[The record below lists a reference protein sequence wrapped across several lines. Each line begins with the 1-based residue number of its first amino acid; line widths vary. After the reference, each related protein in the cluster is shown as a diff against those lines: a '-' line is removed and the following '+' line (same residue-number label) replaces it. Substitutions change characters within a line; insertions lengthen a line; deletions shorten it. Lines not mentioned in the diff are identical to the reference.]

1 MLDRDRYWD
10 CLDQAMEASSNG
22 QTDEALAW
30 LEEALRANPS
40 GAEAHNS
47 RGEILWDNNRAEEAL
62 DEFERAIE
70 ADGEYQ
76 PAHLNRIEILIEE
89 FQEHEDALDL
99 SDELLQDTLEKPIEA
114 EVYYLKAKAL
124 FYLDDLEG
132 ALFLLRRAIKL
143 QGEVGIYRGFE
154 GQVLFELGNFEEARR
169 SLERGLA
176 LEPECA
182 HSTYHMALVMEHTGA
197 LEDAERTFAKA
208 ARLAPEMYPLP
219 TRIDD
224 AEFEAA
230 ATQALSSLPEPIRRY
245 TENCPVIVEDLPSEE
260 MVRQEFVSP
269 QVLGLFSGVPATE
282 PGASPTL
289 GTMQRTDTDRI
300 LLFKRNLE
308 KIAMTRDELV
318 EQIQITVKHEI
329 GHFLGMD
336 EEEVER
342 LGLG

>member
-1 MLDRDRYWD
+1 MQDRDRYWD

-22 QTDEALAW
+22 QPDEALAW
-30 LEEALRANPS
+30 LDEALKANPE

-47 RGEILWDNNRAEEAL
+47 RGELLWDTGRHEEAL
-62 DEFERAIE
+62 QEFERALETE
-70 ADGEYQ
+70 ADYQ
-76 PAHLNRIEILIEE
+76 PGQLNRIEILIEE
-89 FQEHEDALDL
+89 FQEYEEALDL
-99 SDELLQDTLEKPIEA
+99 SDDLLQTSLEKPIEA

-132 ALFLLRRAIKL
+132 ALFLLRRAIKI

-154 GQVLFELGNFEEARR
+154 GQVLFEIGQFTEARR
-169 SLERGLA
+169 SLERALA
-176 LEPECA
+176 LEHDCA
-182 HSTYHMALVMEHTGA
+182 HSTYHMALVMEHTGQ
-197 LEDAERTFAKA
+197 LEEAEKLFAKA
-208 ARLAPEMYPLP
+208 ARIAPELYPLP
-219 TRIDD
+219 TRIGDD
-224 AEFEAA
+224 EFELAA
-230 ATQALSSLPEPIRRY
+230 DQALKSLPEPIRKY
-245 TENCPVIVEDLPSEE
+245 TENCPVIVEDLPSEDL
-260 MVRQEFVSP
+260 VKQEYVSP

-289 GTMQRTDTDRI
+289 GTLQRTDTDKI

-308 KIAMTRDELV
+308 KIANTHAELV

-342 LGLG
+342 LGLA

>member
-22 QTDEALAW
+22 QADEALAW
-30 LEEALRANPS
+30 LDEALRANPS

-47 RGEILWDNNRAEEAL
+47 RGEILWDASRAEEAL

-89 FQEHEDALDL
+89 FQEHEEALDL
-99 SDELLQDTLEKPIEA
+99 ADELLQGSLERPVEA

-132 ALFLLRRAIKL
+132 ALFLLRRAIKI

-154 GQVLFELGNFEEARR
+154 GQVLFELGSYEDARK

-176 LEPECA
+176 LEAECA
-182 HSTYHMALVMEHTGA
+182 HSTYHMALVMEHTGHM
-197 LEDAERTFAKA
+197 EEAERLFAKA
-208 ARLAPEMYPLP
+208 ARLAPDLYPLP

-230 ATQALSSLPEPIRRY
+230 AEQALKALPDQIRKY
-245 TENCPVIVEDLPSEE
+245 TENCPVIVEELPSEE
-260 MVRQEFVSP
+260 LVKQEFVSP
-269 QVLGLFSGVPATE
+269 QVLGLFSGVPLTE
-282 PGASPTL
+282 AGA
-289 GTMQRTDTDRI
+289 GTMSTLPRTDTDRI

-308 KIAMTRDELV
+308 KIAMTRAELV
-318 EQIQITVKHEI
+318 EQIQLTVKHEI
-329 GHFLGMD
+329 GHVLGMD

>member
-1 MLDRDRYWD
+1 MSDRDRYWD

-22 QTDEALAW
+22 QPDEALAW
-30 LEEALRANPS
+30 LDEALRANPD
-40 GAEAHNS
+40 GTEAHNS
-47 RGEILWDNNRAEEAL
+47 RGEILWDSGRHEEAL
-62 DEFERAIE
+62 QEFERALEIE
-70 ADGEYQ
+70 PDFQ
-76 PAHLNRIEILIEE
+76 PGQLNRIEILIEE
-89 FQEHEDALDL
+89 FQEHEEALDL
-99 SDELLQDTLEKPIEA
+99 ADELLQTSLEKPVEA

-143 QGEVGIYRGFE
+143 QGEVAIYRGFE
-154 GQVLFELGNFEEARR
+154 GQVLFELGAFDEARR
-169 SLERGLA
+169 SLERALG
-176 LEPECA
+176 LEPDCA
-182 HSTYHMALVMEHTGA
+182 HSTYHMALVLEHTGHI
-197 LEDAERTFAKA
+197 EDAERLFARA
-208 ARLAPEMYPLP
+208 ARLAPDLYPLP

-230 ATQALSSLPEPIRRY
+230 ADQALKSLPDPIRKY

-260 MVRQEFVSP
+260 LVRQEFVSP

-289 GTMQRTDTDRI
+289 GSLQRTDTDRI

-308 KIAMTRDELV
+308 KIAGNRAELV

-329 GHFLGMD
+329 GHYLGLD
-336 EEEVER
+336 EEDLER
-342 LGLG
+342 LGLA

>member
-22 QTDEALAW
+22 QTDDALAW
-30 LEEALRANPS
+30 LDEALRANPS

-99 SDELLQDTLEKPIEA
+99 ADELLQDTLEKPIEA

-197 LEDAERTFAKA
+197 LEEAERIFAKA

-224 AEFEAA
+224 AEFESAA
-230 ATQALSSLPEPIRRY
+230 SQALSSLPEPIRRY
-245 TENCPVIVEDLPSEE
+245 TENCNSCRRRCWVCSRACPRPS
-260 MVRQEFVSP
+260 RARARPWARCSA
-269 QVLGLFSGVPATE
+269 AT
-282 PGASPTL
+282 PIASCSSNATS
-289 GTMQRTDTDRI
+289 
-300 LLFKRNLE
+300 KRS
-308 KIAMTRDELV
+308 R
-318 EQIQITVKHEI
+318 
-329 GHFLGMD
+329 
-336 EEEVER
+336 
-342 LGLG
+342 

>member
-1 MLDRDRYWD
+1 
-10 CLDQAMEASSNG
+10 
-22 QTDEALAW
+22 
-30 LEEALRANPS
+30 
-40 GAEAHNS
+40 
-47 RGEILWDNNRAEEAL
+47 
-62 DEFERAIE
+62 
-70 ADGEYQ
+70 
-76 PAHLNRIEILIEE
+76 
-89 FQEHEDALDL
+89 
-99 SDELLQDTLEKPIEA
+99 
-114 EVYYLKAKAL
+114 
-124 FYLDDLEG
+124 
-132 ALFLLRRAIKL
+132 LLRRAIKL

-197 LEDAERTFAKA
+197 LEEAERTFAKA

-230 ATQALSSLPEPIRRY
+230 ASQALSSLPEPIRRY

-260 MVRQEFVSP
+260 LVRQEFVSP

-282 PGASPTL
+282 AGASPTL

-308 KIAMTRDELV
+308 KIAMTRAELV

-342 LGLG
+342 LGLA

>member
-197 LEDAERTFAKA
+197 LEDAERTFARCIRCPRA
-208 ARLAPEMYPLP
+208 STTRSSRPRRRRRSRACRSRSGATPRTAR
-219 TRIDD
+219 
-224 AEFEAA
+224 
-230 ATQALSSLPEPIRRY
+230 
-245 TENCPVIVEDLPSEE
+245 
-260 MVRQEFVSP
+260 
-269 QVLGLFSGVPATE
+269 
-282 PGASPTL
+282 
-289 GTMQRTDTDRI
+289 
-300 LLFKRNLE
+300 
-308 KIAMTRDELV
+308 
-318 EQIQITVKHEI
+318 
-329 GHFLGMD
+329 
-336 EEEVER
+336 
-342 LGLG
+342 